1 MHRVSQILNMESLIK
16 DEDFQSVQKT
26 HQKEILSFREALI
39 YLDISESL
47 LYKLTS
53 KRAITYYKPNGGKI
67 YFEKSDLNNWMKQNE
82 LKAIRVLER
91 EISNHLKK

>member
-1 MHRVSQILNMESLIK
+1 MESLIK